1 MRLSFHRKQEPIKM
15 SVWLD
20 LSCKADFDTSA
31 SGSEFIRSYALPYK
45 ILSKFK
51 KIIKRRNIK
60 INQTII
66 RSVKACFALA
76 KNSTSVLW
84 FASFKVYEGNQVRI
98 TLVVPWAYYAF
109 WVIFFS
115 LIILFS
121 IYKDRSF
128 HCDVCNVCLDKRLEG
143 KHKCRPNSGHD
154 ECCICLEVI
163 RDHISYF

>member
-1 MRLSFHRKQEPIKM
+1 MRLSFNRNQEPIKM

-66 RSVKACFALA
+66 CSIKACFALA
-76 KNSTSVLW
+76 KNSTSVLC

-109 WVIFFS
+109 WVIFF
-115 LIILFS
+115 LLLFYLAFTRTDHFTATCAMFAWTS
-121 IYKDRSF
+121 DWRENT
-128 HCDVCNVCLDKRLEG
+128 NVGRIQDMTSVASAWR
-143 KHKCRPNSGHD
+143 
-154 ECCICLEVI
+154 
-163 RDHISYF
+163 